1 MSSFSFPHPA
11 TSNGSESNSDDSA
24 LSPRRPLG
32 EGEGGGGGGGTKRQM
47 TFQTSLSVLDITE
60 RFEHISSGK
69 MIHWF
74 LVYCYIQNNKA
85 LKQSTMQ

>member
-1 MSSFSFPHPA
+1 MSSFSFLHPA
-11 TSNGSESNSDDSA
+11 TGVKAIQTTLLFLPAARWGKE
-24 LSPRRPLG
+24 
-32 EGEGGGGGGGTKRQM
+32 RQM

-60 RFEHISSGK
+60 RFEH

>member
-11 TSNGSESNSDDSA
+11 TGVKAIQTTLLFLPAARWGKE
-24 LSPRRPLG
+24 RV
-32 EGEGGGGGGGTKRQM
+32 GGGGGGTKRQM
-47 TFQTSLSVLDITE
+47 TFHTSLSVLDITE

>member
-11 TSNGSESNSDDSA
+11 TGVKA
-24 LSPRRPLG
+24 IQTTLLFRPAARWAK
-32 EGEGGGGGGGTKRQM
+32 EEGGGGTNRQM
-47 TFQTSLSVLDITE
+47 TFQTCLSVLDITE

-74 LVYCYIQNNKA
+74 LVYCYIQDNKA
-85 LKQSTMQ
+85 FKQSTMQ